1 MLNMTEVVVDE
12 TVMCGDQYF
21 YVTATTEIYTAR
33 HTLSLHDAL
42 PILLASALFSFLNR
56 RKHSEREVG
65 EHILVIDE
73 GTTSTRA
80 MLFDL
85 AGNCLATSQRELTQ
99 YYPEPGHVEHD
110 AGEIWDKTLACAQAL
125 VERAGGADRIAALG
139 IRSEEHTSELQVT
152 NAHLVCRL

>member
-1 MLNMTEVVVDE
+1 MIRRPPRSTRTDTLFP
-12 TVMCGDQYF
+12 Y
-21 YVTATTEIYTAR
+21 TTLFR
-33 HTLSLHDAL
+33 SV
-42 PILLASALFSFLNR
+42 LASALFSFLNR

-85 AGNCLATSQRELTQ
+85 AGKCLATSQRELTQ

-110 AGEIWDKTLACAQAL
+110 AGEKWNKKTACEQEL
-125 VERAGGADRIAALG
+125 VERDGGAGRIEGRGSAKKRG
-139 IRSEEHTSELQVT
+139 T
-152 NAHLVCRL
+152 

>member
-73 GTTSTRA
+73 GTSSTRA
-80 MLFDL
+80 MLFAL
-85 AGNCLATSQRELTQ
+85 AGKCMATSQRELTQ
-99 YYPEPGHVEHD
+99 YYHEHAPVQYNAGAVRDKHV
-110 AGEIWDKTLACAQAL
+110 TCAPQV
-125 VERAGGADRIAALG
+125 VERGGGAERMEGSGQIGSTAGGGRG
-139 IRSEEHTSELQVT
+139 ERG
-152 NAHLVCRL
+152 